1 MHRCAGARACALQQ
15 FRAPAVEGFRR
26 QQGATDAYELGHAP
40 VKTTVIGK
48 CPANVEIGQAFHGSK
63 DQFHCGR
70 ILAGAGPGRSQIS
83 TGKIKFIEIMEIGKK
98 APSVVWSQ
106 TNAIA

>member
-1 MHRCAGARACALQQ
+1 
-15 FRAPAVEGFRR
+15 
-26 QQGATDAYELGHAP
+26 
-40 VKTTVIGK
+40 
-48 CPANVEIGQAFHGSK
+48 VEIGQAFHGSK

-70 ILAGAGPGRSQIS
+70 ILAATGHDRSPLGE
-83 TGKIKFIEIMEIGKK
+83 GKVKVMEINEIGKK